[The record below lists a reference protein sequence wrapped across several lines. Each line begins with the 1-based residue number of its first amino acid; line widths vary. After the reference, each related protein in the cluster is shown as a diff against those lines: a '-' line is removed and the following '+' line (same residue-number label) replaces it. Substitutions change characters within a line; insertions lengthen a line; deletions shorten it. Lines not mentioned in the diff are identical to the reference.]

1 MGNLTQPVVLAVTG
15 EQSSAGKLLVSAS
28 VSAFILHQVFF
39 KRVEVDFRPVS
50 LGAGLGAA
58 FIILVYC
65 FGFLLAL
72 ASSVSFLLSLWVN
85 MLVYRLAFHP
95 LKHFPGPVP
104 AKLSKFWAVKKVLD
118 SNYQWYKVALSL
130 KAKYGDYVRTGPREI
145 LIFDPEAIAPVL
157 GYSSKTLKGPFY
169 DSMEDSVNTTR
180 DKEFHRKR
188 RKIWDNAMKTSLADY
203 APRIEDFTDKLIA
216 RIGRHADQ
224 AIVLNDLMIHY
235 SYDVM
240 SLLAYGKSMGFVE
253 GKSTDVADSILKNIM
268 DGVYA
273 IGLLLH
279 VPWLFTIVTTFAFA
293 IGPLKQW
300 NDWSRHE
307 VDERREVK
315 NPKPDLMTHLIAST
329 PDDHAG
335 RELLFSESRLII
347 SAGSDTTATAL
358 TFLFVLLSLQEQST
372 TLANLR
378 AELDTV
384 FSKPSDDKEAFSCMR
399 PLPMLD
405 AVINEGLR
413 LYPSVYFPSQ
423 RVTPAAGM
431 TINGRYIPGDT
442 IISIPAYALSHD
454 PRCFEQPDEFIPE
467 RWTTRPELTI
477 NKTGFMP
484 FMTGPYDCAGKKLA
498 MMELRSVVA
507 RIVKDWDWRVIGEEG
522 KKWDREAWFG
532 GVKDHFIAGAPK
544 ARVVF
549 EKRV

>member
-1 MGNLTQPVVLAVTG
+1 MGTLTQPVVLAVAR
-15 EQSSAGKLLVSAS
+15 EQSSTGNLLVSACIS
-28 VSAFILHQVFF
+28 PFVLHRVFL
-39 KRVEVDFRPVS
+39 KRVEVEFRPVS
-50 LGAGLGAA
+50 LGACFGVA
-58 FIILVYC
+58 FVVLVYC
-65 FGFLLAL
+65 SGFLLAM
-72 ASSVSFLLSLWVN
+72 ASSVSFLVSLWVD
-85 MLVYRLAFHP
+85 MLVYRLAFHSQ
-95 LKHFPGPVP
+95 KHFPGPVP
-104 AKLSKFWAVKKVLD
+104 AKLSKFWAAKQVLD
-118 SNYQWYKVALSL
+118 SNYEWYTVALVL
-130 KAKYGDYVRTGPREI
+130 KAKYEIWRLWPREL
-145 LIFDPEAIAPVL
+145 LIFDLEAIAPVL

-188 RKIWDNAMKTSLADY
+188 RKIWDDAMKTS
-203 APRIEDFTDKLIA
+203 
-216 RIGRHADQ
+216 
-224 AIVLNDLMIHY
+224 
-235 SYDVM
+235 
-240 SLLAYGKSMGFVE
+240 YGKLMGFVE
-253 GKSTDVADSILKNIM
+253 GKSTEVADSILKIIM
-268 DGVYA
+268 DGGYA

-300 NDWSRHE
+300 NDRSRHE
-307 VDERREVK
+307 IDERKKVQ
-315 NPKPDLMTHLIAST
+315 NPKPDLMAHLITST

-358 TFLFVLLSLQEQST
+358 TFLSVLLSLPEQSA

-378 AELDTV
+378 TGLDCI
-384 FSKPSDDKEAFSCMR
+384 FSKPSNDKGAFSCMR
-399 PLPMLD
+399 PLPILD

-431 TINGRYIPGDT
+431 TINGRYIPGD
-442 IISIPAYALSHD
+442 INISIPAYALSHD

-477 NKTGFMP
+477 NKAGSMP

-507 RIVKDWDWRVIGEEG
+507 KIVKDWNWKVIGEGGE
-522 KKWDREAWFG
+522 KWDRAAWFG
-532 GVKDHFIAGAPK
+532 GVKDHSIAGAPK